1 MKVLFIGD
9 SLIRGNLGV
18 NWVRLLTEK
27 HREWKVENA
36 GANGETMTNISS
48 RLKKKLCKREDY
60 DFIVLL
66 AGANDILLPSLAD
79 RGFFY
84 KRVYEH
90 ITRKGNHPLK
100 DTREFETALRKA
112 ILYVKQNSSAVI
124 VLTTISCLN
133 EDLTSPQNKRRQQFN
148 MVIRELAAQ
157 TGCRL
162 ADAAALCDGCLH
174 RLQTK
179 DYFLKGFLNVAWL
192 DKLRCLVPGSADAL
206 SRKRK
211 LHLTI
216 DGLHPNTL
224 GARFY
229 MEEIEKQVY

>member
-9 SLIRGNLGV
+9 SLIRGSFGV

-27 HREWKVENA
+27 HSDWKVENA
-36 GANGETMTNISS
+36 GANGETITNISS
-48 RLKKKLCKREDY
+48 RLRKKLCKKEDY

-84 KRVYEH
+84 KRVYEL
-90 ITRKGNHPLK
+90 IGKNNHPLK
-100 DTREFETALRKA
+100 DIGEFEIALRTV
-112 ILYVKQNSSAVI
+112 IQYVKQNSSAVI

-133 EDLTSPQNKRRQQFN
+133 EDLNSPQNKRRQQFN

-179 DYFLKGFLNVAWL
+179 DYFMKGFMNVPWI

-216 DGLHPNTL
+216 DGLHPNTQ
-224 GARFY
+224 GAKFY
-229 MEEIEKQVY
+229 MEEVEKQVY